1 MPASGGMELHQLRDF
16 VAVANLGNFHEAA
29 KYCHVAQPSLSRAIQ
44 RLEVEIGEKLFIRTK
59 RRVTLTP
66 AGQLLYQRARRII
79 AEMVEA
85 KREVAET
92 RGLRNGIV
100 RIGVLPTI
108 APFFLPRAV
117 SQFTEACPGVEIV
130 IHEAT
135 ADDLLRLIENCDLD
149 LSIATA
155 PLKGDAIELRELFT
169 EQLLLTVPSN
179 HLLAVK
185 ENVRLTDLNKE
196 RFILMKEGLHPGD
209 HIVNFCQNNG
219 VAPQIVLRS
228 SQIETIQSLIMAGLG
243 ISLIPQ
249 MAKINGRIPLV
260 YRPLENPKPTR
271 TIVGIWRKERPPTR
285 GAAEFWKHLEQAA
298 KAYRE
303 TLLA

>member
-1 MPASGGMELHQLRDF
+1 MELHQLRDF

-29 KYCHVAQPSLSRAIQ
+29 KHCHVAQPSLSRAIQ
-44 RLEVEIGEKLFIRTK
+44 RLEVEVGETLFVRTK

-66 AGQLLYQRARRII
+66 AGQLLYQRAKRII
-79 AEMVEA
+79 AEIVEA

-92 RGLRNGIV
+92 SGLRKGIV
-100 RIGVLPTI
+100 SVGVLPTI

-130 IHEAT
+130 IHEGT
-135 ADDLLRLIENCDLD
+135 ADDLLRLVENCELD
-149 LSIATA
+149 LSIVTA
-155 PLKGDAIELRELFT
+155 PVKDDHLESRELFT

-185 ENVRLTDLNKE
+185 EDVRLVDLDKE
-196 RFILMKEGLHPGD
+196 RFILMKDGPHPGD
-209 HIVNFCQNNG
+209 YIVKFCQDNG
-219 VAPQIVLRS
+219 VVPQIVLRS

-260 YRPLENPKPTR
+260 YRPLDKPKPTR
-271 TIVGIWRKERPPTR
+271 TVGVVLRKGKPPTR
-285 GAAEFWKHLEQAA
+285 GAGEFLKHLEQTA

-303 TLLA
+303 TLPP